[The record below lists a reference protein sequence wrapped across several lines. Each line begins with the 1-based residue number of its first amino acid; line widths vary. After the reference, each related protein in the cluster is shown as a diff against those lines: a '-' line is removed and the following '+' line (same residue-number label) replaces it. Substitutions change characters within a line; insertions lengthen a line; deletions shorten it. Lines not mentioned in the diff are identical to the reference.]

1 MYTAIRRYEGLS
13 AGSVEEI
20 TRKVKEGFVPIIKG
34 TPGFVG
40 YYVVDSGGGTIAS
53 ISVFQDKAGADESVR
68 RAAEWVRQNLGSL
81 VPNPPQ
87 VTTGEVVLAEE
98 GHG

>member
-1 MYTAIRRYEGLS
+1 MYTAIRRYEG
-13 AGSVEEI
+13 AGSAEEI
-20 TRKVKEGFVPIIKG
+20 VQKVKDGFLPILKG

-40 YYVVDSGGGTIAS
+40 YYVVDAGGGTVAS

-68 RAAEWVRQNLGSL
+68 RAAEWVRANLGSL
-81 VPNPPQ
+81 IPNAPQ

-98 GHG
+98 AHG